1 MAAVETADVKD
12 LTDWMSET
20 IEDRVRALVGSV
32 TCKRPQLK
40 DVEGCKALF
49 FSENN
54 IYIYPK
60 ADSGLYC
67 STSLHPPIFA
77 NIPRFT
83 AFLALLGFG
92 NGRGF
97 VWRPAMGYNLPT
109 QSDRCPRLRA
119 QALEQLT
126 LEFQK
131 LLYS

>member
-54 IYIYPK
+54 IYIYIQKRILGSTALLHSILLSLQTSLGSQLSWPFWDLGTGEDLFGDLPWDTIFQPK
-60 ADSGLYC
+60 ATVVHGC
-67 STSLHPPIFA
+67 EPKH
-77 NIPRFT
+77 
-83 AFLALLGFG
+83 
-92 NGRGF
+92 
-97 VWRPAMGYNLPT
+97 
-109 QSDRCPRLRA
+109 
-119 QALEQLT
+119 
-126 LEFQK
+126 
-131 LLYS
+131 